1 MTTHLDKFIEIYI
14 YLFLYGK
21 ETIQNKERFQ
31 KAC

>member
-21 ETIQNKERFQ
+21 ETIQSKEKFKEPR
-31 KAC
+31 